1 MTPRISIRSAV
12 ARSFAALGA
21 AIGLMLAAS
30 HAEAHASL
38 VSAAPA
44 SSSTVAAPKQITLRF
59 NEALAPKFSGF
70 DLMRADGSKVAVT
83 TQVAPKDRKT
93 MVGVVFSPLAPGI
106 YMVMWR
112 AAAADDGHRTKGD
125 FSFTVR

>member
-1 MTPRISIRSAV
+1 MTPRISIRSV
-12 ARSFAALGA
+12 ASVAA
-21 AIGLMLAAS
+21 AIGLLSAAFQ
-30 HAEAHASL
+30 AEAHASL
-38 VSAAPA
+38 VSATPA
-44 SSSTVAAPKQITLRF
+44 SHSNVAAPKQITLRF
-59 NEALAPKFSGF
+59 KEALAPKFSRF

-93 MVGVVFSPLAPGI
+93 MVGVGLSPLAPGV

-125 FSFTVR
+125 FTFTVH